1 MTKFLACA
9 LSIAGVAA
17 TSAFASTTP
26 VTTTV
31 YYTTFAGG
39 QNVWSVTAQF
49 TGSTFTLPGDLNISS
64 TPGADG
70 IVFNPNSGQLL
81 VGGQGNAVYQVNK
94 TSGSFTSAT
103 PGVDAYHL
111 AVDPNKNIVWATS
124 IPGELSSLPINPF
137 GPAGTPHPTTTVTG
151 APVNITSLA
160 FVPHA
165 ACPTCYEG
173 AYDVF
178 YTNAGAGGVG
188 DFGLINLS
196 TFVATPLITNLPA
209 AHGMVFD
216 PFSGDLILGGDS
228 HITQIDPTTHLI
240 VGDQIFAGDV
250 FDQGA
255 VDGQGHIYWASNN
268 GQFFFMDYSGTG
280 NINTNGFV
288 YNQFF
293 KGSLDDIA
301 PLIGPGGS
309 APEPATLAL
318 LAVGLIGLG
327 FSRRRK
333 LN

>member
-1 MTKFLACA
+1 MTRYLTCV

-17 TSAFASTTP
+17 TSVFASTTP

-49 TGSTFTLPGDLNISS
+49 NGSTFTLPGDLNISS

-94 TSGSFTSAT
+94 TTGSFTSAT
-103 PGVDAYHL
+103 PGVNAFHL
-111 AVDPNKNIVWATS
+111 AVDPNKNIVWASS
-124 IPGELSSLPINPF
+124 IPGVLASLPINPF

-165 ACPTCYEG
+165 GCPTCYEG

-178 YTNAGAGGVG
+178 YTNAGSGGFG
-188 DFGLINLS
+188 DFGLIDLN

-240 VGDQIFAGDV
+240 LGDQIFAGDV

-255 VDGQGHIYWASNN
+255 VDGQGHIYWADNN
-268 GQFFFMDYSGTG
+268 GRFFFMDYSGTG

-318 LAVGLIGLG
+318 LAVGLTGLG
-327 FSRRRK
+327 FLRRRK